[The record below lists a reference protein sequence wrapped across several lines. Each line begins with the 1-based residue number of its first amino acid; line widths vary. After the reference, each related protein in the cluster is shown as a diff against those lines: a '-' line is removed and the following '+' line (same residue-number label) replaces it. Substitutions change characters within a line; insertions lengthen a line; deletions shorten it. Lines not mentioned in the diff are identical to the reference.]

1 MEKNYQIKKI
11 MLLKGKLQHVILL
24 NSQGEVFETN
34 CFGEAMKICE
44 LMNTNTDSGW
54 KYEIVQILN
63 NK

>member
-1 MEKNYQIKKI
+1 
-11 MLLKGKLQHVILL
+11 MLLKGKFQHVILL
-24 NSQGEVFETN
+24 NTQGEVFETN

-44 LMNTNTDSGW
+44 LMNANTDSGW

>member
-1 MEKNYQIKKI
+1 MEKSYQIKKI
-11 MLLKGKLQHVILL
+11 MLLKGKFQHVILL
-24 NSQGEVFETN
+24 NTQGEVFETN

-44 LMNTNTDSGW
+44 LMNANTDSGC